1 MIKVNLPTHVC
12 LKRNCR
18 LLFILKHWSYAKCK
32 DVLHTLNIYIYYI
45 YYWIYIYIY
54 YNEYIYI
61 YKYIYILLNIYIY
74 IYYNEYIYIYIIP
87 AKEHQVVDCSGAEEI
102 LISETLLWKYLE
114 YVHLILQNYK
124 N

>member
-1 MIKVNLPTHVC
+1 MQRCITYVE
-12 LKRNCR
+12 
-18 LLFILKHWSYAKCK
+18 Y
-32 DVLHTLNIYIYYI
+32 IYILYI
-45 YYWIYIYIY
+45 LLNIYIY

-74 IYYNEYIYIYIIP
+74 IYIYIYYNEYIYIYIIP
-87 AKEHQVVDCSGAEEI
+87 AKEHQVVDRSGAEEI

>member
-1 MIKVNLPTHVC
+1 MQRCITYVEYIY
-12 LKRNCR
+12 
-18 LLFILKHWSYAKCK
+18 ILYI
-32 DVLHTLNIYIYYI
+32 LLNIYIYIIMNIYIYTNIYI

-54 YNEYIYI
+54 ITM
-61 YKYIYILLNIYIY
+61 NI
-74 IYYNEYIYIYIIP
+74 YIYIYIIP
-87 AKEHQVVDCSGAEEI
+87 AKEHQVVDRSGAEEI

>member
-1 MIKVNLPTHVC
+1 MQRCITYVE
-12 LKRNCR
+12 
-18 LLFILKHWSYAKCK
+18 Y
-32 DVLHTLNIYIYYI
+32 IYILYI
-45 YYWIYIYIY
+45 LLNIYIY

-74 IYYNEYIYIYIIP
+74 ILQWIYIYIYIIP
-87 AKEHQVVDCSGAEEI
+87 AKEHQVVDRSGAEEI

>member
-1 MIKVNLPTHVC
+1 MLN
-12 LKRNCR
+12 
-18 LLFILKHWSYAKCK
+18 AKM
-32 DVLHTLNIYIYYI
+32 YYI
-45 YYWIYIYIY
+45 RWIYIYIIY
-54 YNEYIYI
+54 IIEYIYI

-74 IYYNEYIYIYIIP
+74 IYITMNIYIYIYIIP
-87 AKEHQVVDCSGAEEI
+87 AKEHQVVDRSGAEEI

>member
-1 MIKVNLPTHVC
+1 MQRCITYVE
-12 LKRNCR
+12 
-18 LLFILKHWSYAKCK
+18 Y
-32 DVLHTLNIYIYYI
+32 IYILYI
-45 YYWIYIYIY
+45 LLNIYIY

-61 YKYIYILLNIYIY
+61 YKYIYIIEYIYIY

-87 AKEHQVVDCSGAEEI
+87 AKEHQVVDRSGAEEI

>member
-1 MIKVNLPTHVC
+1 MQRCITYVEYIY
-12 LKRNCR
+12 
-18 LLFILKHWSYAKCK
+18 ILYI
-32 DVLHTLNIYIYYI
+32 LLNIYIYIIMNIYIYTNIYI

-54 YNEYIYI
+54 ILQWIYI
-61 YKYIYILLNIYIY
+61 
-74 IYYNEYIYIYIIP
+74 YIYIYIIP

>member
-1 MIKVNLPTHVC
+1 MLN
-12 LKRNCR
+12 
-18 LLFILKHWSYAKCK
+18 AKMYYIRW
-32 DVLHTLNIYIYYI
+32 IYIYIIYI
-45 YYWIYIYIY
+45 IEYIYIY

-61 YKYIYILLNIYIY
+61 YKYIYIIEYIY
-74 IYYNEYIYIYIIP
+74 IYYNELQWIYIYIYIIP
-87 AKEHQVVDCSGAEEI
+87 AKEHQVVDRSGAEEI

>member
-1 MIKVNLPTHVC
+1 MQRCITYVE
-12 LKRNCR
+12 
-18 LLFILKHWSYAKCK
+18 Y
-32 DVLHTLNIYIYYI
+32 IYILYI
-45 YYWIYIYIY
+45 LLNIYIY

-61 YKYIYILLNIYIY
+61 YKYIYIYYWIYIY
-74 IYYNEYIYIYIIP
+74 ILQWIYIYIYIIP
-87 AKEHQVVDCSGAEEI
+87 AKEHQVVDRSGAEEI

>member
-1 MIKVNLPTHVC
+1 MQRCITYVEYIY
-12 LKRNCR
+12 
-18 LLFILKHWSYAKCK
+18 ILYI
-32 DVLHTLNIYIYYI
+32 LLNIYIYIYIIMNIYMYTNIYI

-54 YNEYIYI
+54 
-61 YKYIYILLNIYIY
+61 ILQWI
-74 IYYNEYIYIYIIP
+74 YIYIYIIP

>member
-1 MIKVNLPTHVC
+1 MQRCITYVE
-12 LKRNCR
+12 
-18 LLFILKHWSYAKCK
+18 Y
-32 DVLHTLNIYIYYI
+32 IYILYI
-45 YYWIYIYIY
+45 LLNIYIY

-61 YKYIYILLNIYIY
+61 YTNIYIYIYYWIYIYIY

-87 AKEHQVVDCSGAEEI
+87 AKEHQVVDRSGAEEI

>member
-1 MIKVNLPTHVC
+1 MQRCITYVEYIY
-12 LKRNCR
+12 
-18 LLFILKHWSYAKCK
+18 ILYI
-32 DVLHTLNIYIYYI
+32 LLNIYIYTNIYI

-54 YNEYIYI
+54 ILQWIYI
-61 YKYIYILLNIYIY
+61 
-74 IYYNEYIYIYIIP
+74 YIYIYIIP
-87 AKEHQVVDCSGAEEI
+87 AKEHQVVDRSGAEEI

>member
-1 MIKVNLPTHVC
+1 MLNAKMYYI
-12 LKRNCR
+12 RWIYIY
-18 LLFILKHWSYAKCK
+18 ILYI
-32 DVLHTLNIYIYYI
+32 LLNIYIYIIMNI
-45 YYWIYIYIY
+45 YKYTNIYI
-54 YNEYIYI
+54 
-61 YKYIYILLNIYIY
+61 YIYILLNIYIY

-87 AKEHQVVDCSGAEEI
+87 AKEHQVVDRSGAEEI

>member
-45 YYWIYIYIY
+45 YYWIYIYIIM
-54 YNEYIYI
+54 NIYI
-61 YKYIYILLNIYIY
+61 YTNIYIYYWIYIY

-87 AKEHQVVDCSGAEEI
+87 AKEHQVVDRSGAEEI

>member
-1 MIKVNLPTHVC
+1 MQRCITYVEYIY
-12 LKRNCR
+12 
-18 LLFILKHWSYAKCK
+18 ILYI
-32 DVLHTLNIYIYYI
+32 LLNIYIYIIMNIYIYTNIYI

-54 YNEYIYI
+54 ITM
-61 YKYIYILLNIYIY
+61 NI
-74 IYYNEYIYIYIIP
+74 YIYIYIIP

>member
-1 MIKVNLPTHVC
+1 MQRCITYVEYIY
-12 LKRNCR
+12 
-18 LLFILKHWSYAKCK
+18 ILYI
-32 DVLHTLNIYIYYI
+32 LLNIYIYIIMNIYIYTNIYI

-54 YNEYIYI
+54 ILQWIYI
-61 YKYIYILLNIYIY
+61 
-74 IYYNEYIYIYIIP
+74 YIYIYIIP
-87 AKEHQVVDCSGAEEI
+87 AKEHQVVDRSGAEEI

>member
-1 MIKVNLPTHVC
+1 MQRCITYVE
-12 LKRNCR
+12 
-18 LLFILKHWSYAKCK
+18 Y
-32 DVLHTLNIYIYYI
+32 IYILYI
-45 YYWIYIYIY
+45 LLNIYIY

-61 YKYIYILLNIYIY
+61 YKYIYIYYWIYIY
-74 IYYNEYIYIYIIP
+74 ILQWIYIYIYIYIIP
-87 AKEHQVVDCSGAEEI
+87 AKEHQVVDRSGAEEI

>member
-1 MIKVNLPTHVC
+1 MLN
-12 LKRNCR
+12 
-18 LLFILKHWSYAKCK
+18 AKMYYIRW
-32 DVLHTLNIYIYYI
+32 IYIYIIYI
-45 YYWIYIYIY
+45 IEYIYIY

-74 IYYNEYIYIYIIP
+74 ILQWIYIYIYIIP
-87 AKEHQVVDCSGAEEI
+87 AKEHQVVDRSGAEEI

>member
-1 MIKVNLPTHVC
+1 MLN
-12 LKRNCR
+12 
-18 LLFILKHWSYAKCK
+18 AKMYYIRW
-32 DVLHTLNIYIYYI
+32 IYIYIIYI
-45 YYWIYIYIY
+45 IEYIYIY

-74 IYYNEYIYIYIIP
+74 IYITMNIYIYIYIIP
-87 AKEHQVVDCSGAEEI
+87 AKEHQVVDHSGAEEI

>member
-1 MIKVNLPTHVC
+1 MQRCITYVE
-12 LKRNCR
+12 
-18 LLFILKHWSYAKCK
+18 Y
-32 DVLHTLNIYIYYI
+32 IYILYI
-45 YYWIYIYIY
+45 LLNIYIY

-61 YKYIYILLNIYIY
+61 YTNIYIYYWIYIY
-74 IYYNEYIYIYIIP
+74 IYILQWIYIYIYIIP
-87 AKEHQVVDCSGAEEI
+87 AKEHQVVDRSGAEEI